1 MGDWTFVLL
10 TLFVI
15 MSPGVDTALITK
27 RTLLEGRK
35 DGFQMAMGLASGSMV
50 HTIAV
55 AFGLSAILLKSA
67 LAFEVVKYIGALY
80 LIYLGLS
87 TFIRRKQRPEEL
99 DTGEDFK
106 KVSSAFKQGF
116 LSNILNPKVAVFF
129 LTFLPQFVTND
140 NAAMWQLIVMG
151 LTYTVLSIVWF
162 LFYVYFINYVR
173 KWLMAP
179 RVQNIMDKGTG
190 LVLVGFGLTLALE
203 KRP

>member
-87 TFIRRKQRPEEL
+87 TFIRRKQRLEEL